1 MLTPQEMK
9 EAAEFAEKRIEWEE
23 KRAENLKLAAEQ
35 ARKLRR
41 HLNITKLIAVHVTDY
56 FPNNGIILTSS
67 AADANWVV
75 INNKKIRSPRETIH
89 FTLNGPVGSHGSNI
103 WDNKKYAVL
112 IPLKYIIGR
121 IYNLAPHDS
130 WVIGNLK
137 LPKGT
142 EILGKKKDLTGKKFG
157 SATTILVPEN
167 TSTYEFI
174 SQRIKEKGYHLSRI
188 NMWNWNF
195 AAWGDAMQAI
205 NEEIG
210 DGGDITS
217 NFSTLAKNLG
227 KKVGNHNGSLFHKCE
242 ETIKD
247 AYGLIY
253 HGKKPTYSSVEE
265 CVTSFHKD
273 IEELT
278 QKLNLL
284 IAKKKKAPQINLE
297 EMNSLNRLLDT
308 LKDINEELTIVLHR
322 ETVNASV
329 FKSEIEAD
337 TWDRKEQKWLLREYS
352 YIEKLKPLMELH
364 DKKDILK
371 TLKKISRIER
381 RVFAT
386 YEHLEETISK
396 LHEKD
401 PRYNELTKDIQ
412 EHMKFAQ
419 AHLAKALS
427 RGSTIIQRLVTQ
439 DNWEETEKWIS
450 NIESI
455 VAMTE
460 NDLKKL
466 HNLLKNRIKS
476 EQIRKTQRHWKFA
489 A

>member
-9 EAAEFAEKRIEWEE
+9 EAAEFAERKIEWEE

-41 HLNITKLIAVHVTDY
+41 HLNITKIIAVHITDY
-56 FPNNGIILTSS
+56 FPNDGIILTSS
-67 AADANWVV
+67 AADANWLV
-75 INNKKIRSPRETIH
+75 IDNKKIRSPRETIH
-89 FTLNGPVGSHGSNI
+89 FTLNGPVGSHGLNV

-112 IPLKYIIGR
+112 IPLQFIMNR

-130 WVIGNLK
+130 WVIGNLT

-142 EILGKKKDLTGKKFG
+142 EILGKKKDLIGKNVG

-167 TSTYEFI
+167 TTTYEFV
-174 SQRIKEKGYHLSRI
+174 SQRITEKGYYPSRI
-188 NMWNWNF
+188 NMWNWSF
-195 AAWGDAMQAI
+195 TAWGDAMQAI

-217 NFSTLAKNLG
+217 NFSTLAKKLG
-227 KKVGNHNGSLFHKCE
+227 KKVGDHNGSLFHKCE
-242 ETIKD
+242 ETIKG
-247 AYGLIY
+247 AYRLIY
-253 HGKKPTYSSVEE
+253 HGRKPIHSSVEE
-265 CVTSFHKD
+265 CVTSFQRN

-278 QKLNLL
+278 QELNLL
-284 IAKKKKAPQINLE
+284 IAKKKRAPQINLE

-308 LKDINEELTIVLHR
+308 LKDINEELNIVLHR
-322 ETVNASV
+322 ETVNGSV
-329 FKSEIEAD
+329 FKAEIEAD
-337 TWDRKEQKWLLREYS
+337 AWDKKEQQWLLREYS
-352 YIEKLKPLMELH
+352 YIEKLKPLIEIH

-386 YEHLEETISK
+386 YEHLEEAISE

-401 PRYNELTKDIQ
+401 PKYNELTKDIE

-419 AHLAKALS
+419 AHLAKFLS
-427 RGSTIIQRLVTQ
+427 RSSTIIQDLV
-439 DNWEETEKWIS
+439 NKNKWKEAEKWIG

-466 HNLLKNRIKS
+466 HNLLRNRAKS
-476 EQIRKTQRHWKFA
+476 EKRRKTQRHWKIA